1 MGVEAHM
8 TIGGKPVTAD
18 DWVSVPNPAHLTTE
32 VGRYPAGTVEHA
44 EMAIAAASA
53 AFPQWRATPVEERA
67 ALLVKAGAL
76 LAEPPEEW
84 VQLLTAENGKPLG
97 ESMLDISMG
106 GHAMVTYGSHP
117 EWTADR
123 VIDDDQGRMM
133 IRRQPLGVCVGIVP
147 WNSPMILS
155 SLKVGPALLTGN
167 TLVIKVPE
175 FGPLTTLRALSEIA
189 SLLPPGV
196 LNVVAGFGPE
206 VGRALVTHP
215 KVRKVAFTGSTET
228 GRNIMAAASG
238 HLARLTLELGGNDA
252 AVLLDDVD
260 LSDATIERLVA
271 GTFLDAGQICIDIK
285 RLYVH
290 ESRYDELIDK
300 LRFAVD
306 QIVVGDGTR
315 PEVTMGPINNSR
327 QYDKVTK
334 LLAETKEAGPE
345 CLQLGSYAEGTVVE
359 DGYFMLPH
367 LVLNPPEDL
376 PIVAT
381 EQMSP
386 ILPIM
391 KFSSDD
397 EAVGR
402 ANGTEYGLG
411 ASVWSADQ
419 ERALAIADRMEAGM
433 TFINGHSLPALH
445 PATPAGGTKQSG
457 CGYEISAEAI
467 EGYTQL
473 QSITTKTYA

>member
-1 MGVEAHM
+1 MGFQAHM

-18 DWVSVPNPAHLTTE
+18 EWISVPNPAHLSTE
-32 VGRYPAGTVEHA
+32 VGKYPAGTVEHA
-44 EMAIAAASA
+44 EMAVEAASA
-53 AFPQWRATPVEERA
+53 AFGQWRATPVEERA
-67 ALLVKAGAL
+67 ALLLKAGAL
-76 LAEPPEEW
+76 VAEPPAEW
-84 VQLLTAENGKPLG
+84 IASLTAENGKPLA
-97 ESMLDISMG
+97 ESAVEIAMG
-106 GHAMVTYGSHP
+106 GHAMLSYASHP
-117 EWTADR
+117 EWVADR
-123 VIDDDQGRMM
+123 VVDDEQGRMVV
-133 IRRQPLGVCVGIVP
+133 RRQPLGVCVGIVP

-175 FGPLTTLRALSEIA
+175 FGPLTTMQALSEMA
-189 SLLPPGV
+189 ALLPPGV
-196 LNVVAGFGPE
+196 LNVVTGLGPE

-228 GRNIMAAASG
+228 GRQIMADAAG

-260 LSDATIERLVA
+260 LSEPVIERLVT

-290 ESRYDELIDK
+290 DSRYDELVEK
-300 LRFAVD
+300 LRAAVD
-306 QIVVGDGTR
+306 KIVVGDGTR

-334 LLAETKEAGPE
+334 LLAETKEAGADCVE
-345 CLQLGSYAEGTVVE
+345 LGSYAEGTDVA

-376 PIVAT
+376 RVVAT

-391 KFSSDD
+391 KFSTDD
-397 EAVGR
+397 EAVAR

-411 ASVWSADQ
+411 ASVWSSDEKRAF
-419 ERALAIADRMEAGM
+419 ALADRLEAGM
-433 TFINGHSLPALH
+433 TFINGHSLGAMH

-457 CGYEISAEAI
+457 CGYEISGDAV
-467 EGYTQL
+467 EGYVQL
-473 QSITTKTYA
+473 QSITTKNYA